1 MNRMWLGALA
11 GIPTGAVVAGGI
23 GAYLLGGFESPQI
36 IPYVVVGAVLGLIG
50 GAIAGDP
57 KRIIGSKNER
67 ELKRMRPMLQ
77 LINDFEEQIS
87 ALTDEELRD
96 KSAAFRQRVEAATQ
110 GERDELERLRGEVAE
125 AHRQGSEAVED
136 LRERTKKQ
144 EDALYKEETRIL
156 DEILPEAFA
165 CVREASRRTIGLRH
179 YDVQMLGGMVLHR
192 GSIAEMK
199 TGEGKT
205 LVATLPVYLNA
216 LTGRG
221 VHLVTVNDYLA
232 RRDVQWMGP
241 VYHALGL
248 TVSAIVHDESFQFD
262 PSYVVKDYRMLNLR
276 PVERR
281 QAYACDVAYGT
292 NHEFGFDYLR
302 DNMKF
307 SLEEY
312 VQRELTYAI
321 VDEVDNILID
331 EARTPLIIS
340 GPAEQS
346 TDKYYSINRI
356 IPRLRLGATTVGD
369 VRQEDRAAV
378 DAQGDYTVDEKAKAV
393 TLTESGVG
401 KVERMLSISN
411 LYDPGQIDILHHVNQ
426 ALRAHAL
433 FRRDV
438 DYVVKDGQVIIVDEF
453 TGRLMPGRRWSDG
466 LHQSVE
472 AKEGVKIEREN
483 QTLAT
488 ITLQN
493 YFRMYRKLAGMTGTA
508 DTEAA
513 EFKKIYEL
521 DVLVMPSNKVLS
533 RLDHPDVVY
542 KSEREKFD
550 AVVEEIVDCHE
561 RQQPVLVGTISVE
574 KSEVLGRM
582 LKKRRIRHNVL
593 NAINH
598 EAEANIIAQAG
609 RQGAVTIATNMAGRG
624 TDILL
629 GGNPEFLA
637 RSEMENEWVTRS
649 SKSPQSSMRYE
660 DVLAQLREQFDEALE
675 NARLEFE
682 PQLEPLEEI
691 QSAALEEVSAAH
703 RNHLEATFWSSRHDY
718 EAGLA
723 SLATAE
729 PEFGATAAAV
739 EAYATAMEEIDH
751 ITGPHYGEEGQVRF
765 RRTVREWCGLLREG
779 ESAGGDGGPSKAQ
792 LQRAQTAFDRARLEY
807 ERAIGP
813 VLGEETDLDPK
824 STSQAFTEAE
834 KRFRDAEES
843 YAQQRLPY
851 EEAVTKARE
860 DYEVARRKYTDAIDE
875 VREQME
881 AAPDEISERFGEIV
895 TKFEGICAEERAQ
908 VVEAGGLMII
918 GTERH
923 ESRRIDNQLR
933 GRAGRQGDPGG
944 SRFYLSLEDDL
955 LRIFGADRIQG
966 LMERLGMEEGEP
978 IEHRMI
984 TRAIANAQTKV
995 EARDFDV
1002 RKHLLEYDDVMNKQ
1016 REVIYGQRRDVLN
1029 GEALKEQA
1037 LQMADGMVDVIAE
1050 TYGTPTGPNDPIDW
1064 GPLDDA
1070 VFKQFNVRL
1079 ELSDEQRDEL
1089 RGEALADYLTEYL
1102 RQVYDRREEEFGAPV
1117 MRQIEKIFMLQTID
1131 QLWKDHLLSMDHLK
1145 EGIGLRG
1152 YAQKNPL
1159 QEYKKEG
1166 FVLFEDM
1173 INRIHEETVQK
1184 VFSVQVS
1191 REEDLNRLEA
1201 QRRQQQQVQLMS
1213 SGGIT
1218 GGAGIAG
1225 APQTP
1230 QARQPTQRRD
1240 GDKVGR
1246 NDPCPCGSGKKY
1258 KKCHGS

>member
-1 MNRMWLGALA
+1 MNRMLLGALA
-11 GIPTGAVVAGGI
+11 GIPAGALVACGI
-23 GAYLLGGFESPQI
+23 GAYLMGGLLFPELYPYLGA
-36 IPYVVVGAVLGLIG
+36 GAVVGLIG

-57 KRIIGSKNER
+57 QKIIGSQNER
-67 ELKRMRPMLQ
+67 ELKRLRPVVQ
-77 LINDFEEQIS
+77 QVNEFEESIA
-87 ALTDEELRD
+87 ALSPEEL
-96 KSAAFRQRVEAATQ
+96 KAKTGEFRERVKTATQ
-110 GERDELERLRGEVAE
+110 GERDELARLRGEMEE
-125 AHRQGSEAVED
+125 AHKLGSDIVDD
-136 LRERTKKQ
+136 LRERITKQ
-144 EDALYKEETRIL
+144 EKVLYEDEGRVL

-179 YDVQMLGGMVLHR
+179 YDVQLLGGMVLHN
-192 GSIAEMK
+192 GAIAEMK

-205 LVATLPVYLNA
+205 LVATLPVYLNT
-216 LTGRG
+216 LGGRG
-221 VHLVTVNDYLA
+221 VHLITVNDYLA

-248 TVSAIVHDESFQFD
+248 TISSIVHDESFRFD
-262 PSYVVKDYRMLNLR
+262 PTYIVNDYRMLNLR
-276 PVERR
+276 PVDRR
-281 QAYACDVAYGT
+281 EAYACDVAYGT

-312 VQRELTYAI
+312 VQRELTYTI

-356 IPRLRLGATTVGD
+356 IPRLRVGATTVGD
-369 VRQEDRAAV
+369 VPEEERAAV
-378 DAQGDYTVDEKAKAV
+378 DAQGDYTIDEKGKTV
-393 TLTESGVG
+393 SLTESGVG

-438 DYVVKDGQVIIVDEF
+438 DYVVKDGQVVIVDEF

-466 LHQSVE
+466 LHQAVE
-472 AKEGVKIEREN
+472 AKEGVTIEREN

-488 ITLQN
+488 VTLQN

-521 DVLVMPSNKVLS
+521 DVVVVPSNRVLS

-542 KSEREKFD
+542 KTEREKFE
-550 AVVEEIVDCHE
+550 AVAAEIADCHE

-574 KSEVLGRM
+574 KSEVLGRL
-582 LKKRRIRHNVL
+582 LKKHRIKHNVL

-609 RQGAVTIATNMAGRG
+609 RLGAVTIATNMAGRG

-629 GGNPEFLA
+629 GGSPEFLA
-637 RSEMENEWVTRS
+637 RSEMENEWVKRS

-660 DVLAQLREQFDEALE
+660 DVLARLRDEFDATMEK
-675 NARLEFE
+675 AREEYE
-682 PQLEPLEEI
+682 PKWASLEEA
-691 QSAALEEVSAAH
+691 QSQSLDRVTEAH
-703 RNHLEATFWSSRHDY
+703 RDHLEATFWGARRDY
-718 EAGLA
+718 LDGVEKIQDDQAVRA
-723 SLATAE
+723 
-729 PEFGATAAAV
+729 PTAAAA

-751 ITGPHYGEEGQVRF
+751 VTGPHFGEEGQLRF
-765 RRTVREWCGLLREG
+765 RAAMDDWCSVLRESAESG
-779 ESAGGDGGPSKAQ
+779 ELVKARV
-792 LQRAQTAFDRARLEY
+792 QRARAAFDRTRLEY
-807 ERAIGP
+807 ERALGN
-813 VLGEETDLDPK
+813 VLAEESDLDPVVTAE
-824 STSQAFTEAE
+824 SFSQAE
-834 KRFRDAEES
+834 KDFRAAEEAYS
-843 YAQQRLPY
+843 EARIPY
-851 EEAVTKARE
+851 EEAVTQARVT
-860 DYEVARRKYTDAIDE
+860 YEAERKKYTAAIDE

-881 AAPDEISERFGEIV
+881 AAPDQIGDRYKEILSQYEEGCLDERQ
-895 TKFEGICAEERAQ
+895 K
-908 VVEAGGLMII
+908 VVEAGGLIII

-933 GRAGRQGDPGG
+933 GRAGRQGDAGA

-966 LMERLGMEEGEP
+966 LMERMGMEEGEP

-984 TRAIANAQTKV
+984 TRAIANAQSKV

-1002 RKHLLEYDDVMNKQ
+1002 RKHLLEYDDVMNNQ
-1016 REVIYGQRRDVLN
+1016 REVIYGQRRNVLN

-1037 LQMADGMVDVIAE
+1037 LQMAEGMVDKIVDG
-1050 TYGTPTGPNDPIDW
+1050 YGTPETPTDSVDW
-1064 GPLDDA
+1064 SALDD
-1070 VFKQFNVRL
+1070 VLFSHFNVRL
-1079 ELSDEQRDEL
+1079 DLTEEQRAELSGDS
-1089 RGEALADYLTEYL
+1089 LAEFLCEKL
-1102 RQVYDRREEEFGAPV
+1102 RQVYDQREEEFGEPV
-1117 MRQIEKIFMLQTID
+1117 MRQIEKVFMLQTID

-1166 FVLFEDM
+1166 FGMFEDL
-1173 INRIHEETVQK
+1173 IGRIHEETVQK
-1184 VFSVQVS
+1184 LFSVQVS
-1191 REEDLNRLEA
+1191 REEDLERLEA
-1201 QRRQQQQVQLMS
+1201 QRRQQPSQMVT
-1213 SGGIT
+1213 SGG
-1218 GGAGIAG
+1218 GGAGG
-1225 APQTP
+1225 LPGSP
-1230 QARQPTQRRD
+1230 QAAPRKQVTLRRE
-1240 GDKVGR
+1240 GEKVGR

-1258 KKCHGS
+1258 KKCHGA